1 MDEIRRIQVTGG
13 STYIVSL
20 PKRWVKSQKL
30 KPKSFIRMT
39 LLPDNTLLIRPY
51 KAEEDKANRSKIT
64 LQIKKNFTVGKA
76 IREFIASYLA
86 GYNVIEVRFEEGM
99 STYKEKIKNTIR
111 EKLIGIVLLEESTK
125 HLLVQCIINYEDL
138 PLNKVVERICGITG
152 YMIEDAVRALINRNK
167 ELADEVIKRDDEVD
181 RFYFFAIRQLNQ
193 ALNNPLYIHKIGLK
207 TSRDCL
213 GYRMII
219 KSIERIADHAIRI
232 ASIAKKL
239 EMESPKNVV
248 NAIKKFSNTVL
259 DVYNSTVNSIIAL
272 DKEKAHN
279 IIDKVKL
286 SIAVNEEE
294 ITSMLFNAQQISSI
308 YYKLAI
314 DSLKRIAE
322 YSSDIAEIIINL
334 SKKTP

>member
-1 MDEIRRIQVTGG
+1 MDDGATVPLFYE
-13 STYIVSL
+13 
-20 PKRWVKSQKL
+20 KRV
-30 KPKSFIRMT
+30 P
-39 LLPDNTLLIRPY
+39 
-51 KAEEDKANRSKIT
+51 
-64 LQIKKNFTVGKA
+64 
-76 IREFIASYLA
+76 
-86 GYNVIEVRFEEGM
+86 EVL
-99 STYKEKIKNTIR
+99 N
-111 EKLIGIVLLEESTK
+111 
-125 HLLVQCIINYEDL
+125 QNEDL
-138 PLNKVVERICGITG
+138 SDEFYEIF
-152 YMIEDAVRALINRNK
+152 EDENLDDQRQAALEK
-167 ELADEVIKRDDEVD
+167 KFATELEVIKRDDEVD

-213 GYRMII
+213 GYRMIT

-248 NAIKKFSNTVL
+248 SAIKKFSNTVL